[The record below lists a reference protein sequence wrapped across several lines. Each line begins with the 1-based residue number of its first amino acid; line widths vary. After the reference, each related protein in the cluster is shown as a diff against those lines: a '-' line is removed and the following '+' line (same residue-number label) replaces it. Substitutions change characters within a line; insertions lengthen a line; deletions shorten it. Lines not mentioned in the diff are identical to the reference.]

1 MKFYYDVI
9 ESYEIYIDFQDI
21 YDHIKSEYPD
31 YSNYAIYEH
40 FIENVEYLLTEI
52 YKCYDFVAY
61 DNDRNVN
68 DLVNRWG
75 QWFDEKFGEGW
86 DEV

>member
-9 ESYEIYIDFQDI
+9 ERYEIDVDFQDI
-21 YDHIKSEYPD
+21 YDHIKSEYLD
-31 YSNYAIYEH
+31 YSNYAIYEY
-40 FIENVEYLLTEI
+40 FIENVEYLLTAV

-61 DNDRNVN
+61 DNERNVEN
-68 DLVNRWG
+68 LVDSWE

>member
-9 ESYEIYIDFQDI
+9 ESYEIDIDFQDI
-21 YDHIKSEYPD
+21 YDYIKSGHPN

-40 FIENVEYLLTEI
+40 FITNAECILIAIYRCDDFAEYNNEKNVDSMLDCWE
-52 YKCYDFVAY
+52 
-61 DNDRNVN
+61 
-68 DLVNRWG
+68 
-75 QWFDEKFGEGW
+75 QWFDKEFGEGW